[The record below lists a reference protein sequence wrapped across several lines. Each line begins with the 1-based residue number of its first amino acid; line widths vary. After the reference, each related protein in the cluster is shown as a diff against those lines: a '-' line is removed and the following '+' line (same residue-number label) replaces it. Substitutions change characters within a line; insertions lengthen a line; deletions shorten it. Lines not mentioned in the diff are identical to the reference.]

1 MTDKYD
7 NVIIIPY
14 RNRKKHLD
22 YFIENTVPLIEKVMP
37 NTLVVV
43 IEQED
48 GKLFNRG
55 SLLNIGFKIYENKTK
70 YFITHDIDLNPT
82 KLFVES
88 KYNCEIDKNNIQGLF
103 TSVYGTLGGIVKIR
117 SDDIFDINGFPNNFW
132 GWGAED
138 KALQVRADFFKK
150 NISKF
155 LLNDKKDKGMYLKR
169 FDDINDRQK
178 QNNTKNYHIYNNNFP
193 TLSHDKKFEL
203 IMSSGLNNI
212 VFKTIEHKKLHNIVE
227 LIKVS
232 I

>member
-117 SDDIFDINGFPNNFW
+117 SDDILI
-132 GWGAED
+132 
-138 KALQVRADFFKK
+138 LMDFLIIFGDGGQKIKPCKLERIFLKK
-150 NISKF
+150 YI
-155 LLNDKKDKGMYLKR
+155 
-169 FDDINDRQK
+169 
-178 QNNTKNYHIYNNNFP
+178 
-193 TLSHDKKFEL
+193 
-203 IMSSGLNNI
+203 
-212 VFKTIEHKKLHNIVE
+212 
-227 LIKVS
+227 
-232 I
+232 

>member
-1 MTDKYD
+1 MTEKYS

-14 RNRKKHLD
+14 RNRKIHLD
-22 YFIENTVPLIEKVMP
+22 YFIENTVPLIEELMP

-43 IEQED
+43 VEQEE

-55 SLLNIGFKIYENKTK
+55 AILNVGFKIYKDKTK
-70 YFITHDIDLNPT
+70 YFLTHDVDINPT
-82 KLFVES
+82 RLFIKS
-88 KYNCEIDKNNIQGLF
+88 KYNCQIDTGDIQGLF
-103 TSVYGTLGGIVKIR
+103 TSVSNTLGGIIKIS

-138 KALQVRADFFKK
+138 KALQVRAEFFKK
-150 NISKF
+150 NITKY
-155 LLNDKKDKGMYLKR
+155 LLNDKNDKSIYLKR
-169 FDDINDRQK
+169 FDDINDRQW
-178 QNNTKNYHIYNNNFP
+178 QNNTKNFIIYNNYFP
-193 TLSHDKKFEL
+193 TLSHEKKTEL

-212 VFKTIEHKKLHNIVE
+212 VFETIEHKKLHNIVE